1 MLIGKTYYDLRE
13 KDMATTKKAVKKA
26 ATKKPAAKKS
36 TPAKKKPATL
46 KAVKEKQTK
55 SEIIVD
61 IADAMDIERKEVKAF
76 FEALKSQVERHL
88 KKGGS
93 GEITI
98 PDLGVKLKRVKKPA
112 TKKRMGRNPATGEEI
127 VIKAKPART
136 VVKATPL
143 KALKEMA

>member
-1 MLIGKTYYDLRE
+1 MP
-13 KDMATTKKAVKKA
+13 V
-26 ATKKPAAKKS
+26 
-36 TPAKKKPATL
+36 AKKKPAKKSVTKKATAKKAPAV

-61 IADAMDIERKEVKAF
+61 IADAMGVERKEVKAF
-76 FEALKSQVERHL
+76 FEALKNQVERHV

-112 TKKRMGRNPATGEEI
+112 TKSRKGTNPFTGEPMT
-127 VIKAKPART
+127 IKAKPARA
-136 VVKATPL
+136 VVKATAL